1 MLPALGLKSYN
12 QHLSGFQNMEY
23 STYIINTSTV
33 KYFKISCFYII
44 ILGEE
49 ISGWKTKFFK
59 CPVISEKDDGKYKLV
74 SLFFKL
80 YLTLNYL

>member
-1 MLPALGLKSYN
+1 M
-12 QHLSGFQNMEY
+12 
-23 STYIINTSTV
+23 YIMYTGKV
-33 KYFKISCFYII
+33 KYRSWKDPLFSLPV

-74 SLFFKL
+74 SLFFKW